1 MLEQLYKNKRLILKK
16 SQKFFLNSSS
26 LTPKIGCELEFFLL
40 EKNLAAVDNQALMA
54 DLIFELK
61 SELTKNYSLIYQ
73 VEKEQGVSQVEVKAS
88 FTSDLFLLCDEL
100 ESAKNFIKKFAQ
112 EKNLIASFASQPF
125 LNDCGSALQFSVSLH
140 DETDKNLFENDKNFL
155 ENSATS
161 LLQMTNSMMV
171 FLAPKEEDYARFSF
185 DLNREL
191 FKKGKFTAPVNLSF
205 GSDNR
210 TCAIRI
216 PNSSGKRLEYRIAA
230 ADADPALTISA
241 ILIAIFSGLYPF
253 HLKKPISD
261 FAFLAKMLRHSSTSS
276 SGMGIENKKPQFEQ
290 IFGNAF
296 DEKYQLENFCQSLKE
311 AEDFFVA
318 EENFIRK
325 KFSKF
330 LAKKS

>member
-1 MLEQLYKNKRLILKK
+1 MLEQLYKNKRSILKK
-16 SQKFFLNSSS
+16 SQEFFLNSSS

-40 EKNLAAVDNQALMA
+40 EKNSRPVENQVLMA
-54 DLIFELK
+54 DLISELK

-73 VEKEQGVSQVEVKAS
+73 VEKEQGVSQVEIKTS

-100 ESAKNFIKKFAQ
+100 ESAKNLIRNFAQ
-112 EKNLIASFASQPF
+112 EKNLIASFVSQPF
-125 LNDCGSALQFSVSLH
+125 LNDCGSALQFNISLH
-140 DETDKNLFENDKNFL
+140 DEDDKNLFEDDQNLLK
-155 ENSATS
+155 NSATS
-161 LLQMTNSMMV
+161 LLQMTNSMMI

-216 PNSSGKRLEYRIAA
+216 PNSSGKRLEYRVASA
-230 ADADPALTISA
+230 EADPSLAISA
-241 ILIAIFSGLYPF
+241 ILIAIFSGL
-253 HLKKPISD
+253 
-261 FAFLAKMLRHSSTSS
+261 
-276 SGMGIENKKPQFEQ
+276 ENNKPQFEQ

-296 DEKYQLENFCQSLKE
+296 DEKYQLESFCQSLKE
-311 AEDFFVA
+311 AEDFFAA
-318 EENFIRK
+318 EKNFIRK

-330 LAKKS
+330 LADQN